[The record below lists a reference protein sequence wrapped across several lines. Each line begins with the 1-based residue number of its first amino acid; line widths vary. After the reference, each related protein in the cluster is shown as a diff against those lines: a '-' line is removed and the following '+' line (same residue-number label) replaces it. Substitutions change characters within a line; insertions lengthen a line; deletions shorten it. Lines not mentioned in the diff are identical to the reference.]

1 VTNSPL
7 KEIIW
12 HFDERR
18 NIAIPGD
25 EKETIAFCCE
35 RWLHFADKAIQ
46 ERGVFNCALSG
57 GSTPKK
63 IFNALAQHKKA
74 IDWSKVRLYFSDER
88 WVPQD
93 HPDSNAFMAWNA
105 GFKELLS
112 PSQFFPMAQGDDP
125 EKAAEA
131 YNRLIE
137 NVTFDLIML
146 GVGEDGHTA
155 SLFPKTHAL
164 ECHNAFVT
172 ANFLP
177 EKEVW
182 RITFTYKAIH
192 SGRHINVYALGAS
205 KAPIIKEIFTS
216 PYDPI
221 RLPAQKVGTDTHKA
235 LWILDKEAAALL
247 Q

>member
-1 VTNSPL
+1 MN
-7 KEIIW
+7 KEFEGLIW

-18 NIAIPGD
+18 NIAVPGD
-25 EKETIAFCCE
+25 EKATIAFSCE
-35 RWLHFADKAIQ
+35 RWLHFAEKAIK
-46 ERGVFNCALSG
+46 ERGLFNCALSG

-63 IFNALAQHKKA
+63 IFNTLALHKNA
-74 IDWSKVRLYFSDER
+74 LDWTKVRLYFSDER

-105 GFKELLS
+105 GFKDLVS
-112 PSQFFPMAQGDDP
+112 PAQFFPMAQGDDP
-125 EKAAEA
+125 EKAAA
-131 YNRLIE
+131 DYNRLIE
-137 NVTFDLIML
+137 NVSFDLIML

-164 ECHNAFVT
+164 ECHSALVT

-182 RITFTYKAIH
+182 RITFTYKAIN
-192 SGRHINVYALGAS
+192 SARHTNLYALGAS
-205 KAPIIKEIFTS
+205 KASIVKEIFTA

-221 RLPAQKVGTDTHKA
+221 RLPAQKVGTEDHKA
-235 LWILDKEAAALL
+235 LWILDKEAASLL